1 MIDFKK
7 KLDSI
12 KDFMEK
18 TYPKY
23 LETFKL
29 EAPFI
34 TTEFLDFDKIK
45 APFCLFLEFDRITFA
60 SPYADDCQGIANI
73 SCDVFLVFRND
84 TIANLDEKL
93 LNASSAF
100 HELFRCERIPIADGI
115 TVNETNFFRYV
126 EGRNTIMASK
136 FSMEFCVRF

>member
-1 MIDFKK
+1 MIDFKN

-23 LETFKL
+23 LETFDL
-29 EAPFI
+29 EAPFV
-34 TTEFLDFDKIK
+34 TTEFLDFDRFKNS
-45 APFCLFLEFDRITFA
+45 FCLFIEYDRVSFT
-60 SPYADDCQGIANI
+60 SPYADDCKGIARI
-73 SCDVFLVFRND
+73 FCDVFLAFRND

-100 HELFRCERIPIADGI
+100 YEMFRDERIDIADGI
-115 TVNETNFFRYV
+115 TIQETNFFKYV
-126 EGRNTIMASK
+126 EGNKHLVASK
-136 FSMEFCVRF
+136 FSMEFDIRF